1 MYDRK
6 ELKAKAKAAFT
17 ANYWKSVGVAFIMM
31 LITGTTFGVSS
42 RTTTD
47 SATEAANAQSV
58 DELVK
63 IFQERPEILALVAGA
78 IFTIIL
84 ATILISTLIDT
95 FLTNPL
101 EKGCKTFF
109 LRNSDDSTAG
119 FEEVKKGF
127 GPDYMRTVKT
137 LFLKDLYIFL
147 WSLLLIIP
155 GMIKTYEYS
164 QVHYILAEDP
174 DISPKDALLK
184 SKEMMNG
191 HKKEAFVFDLSFIL
205 WDLLSV
211 ATFGLA
217 HVFYVGPYEK
227 AADAEYYK
235 YVKNAQ

>member
-1 MYDRK
+1 MFDRK

-31 LITGTTFGVSS
+31 ILAGTTFGVSS

-47 SATEAANAQSV
+47 SVTEAANAQSV
-58 DELVK
+58 DELVQ
-63 IFQERPEILALVAGA
+63 IFKERPEVLALVAGA

-84 ATILISTLIDT
+84 ASILISTLIDI
-95 FLTNPL
+95 FLANPL

-109 LRNSDDSTAG
+109 LRNADDSTAG
-119 FEEVKKGF
+119 FDEVKKGF

-147 WSLLLIIP
+147 WSLLLIVP
-155 GMIKTYEYS
+155 GIIKTYEYS

-174 DISPKDALLK
+174 EISPKDALQK
-184 SKEMMNG
+184 SKDMMMG

-211 ATFGLA
+211 ITFGLA
-217 HVFYVGPYEK
+217 YIFYVGPYEK

-235 YVKNAQ
+235 YVRDIQ